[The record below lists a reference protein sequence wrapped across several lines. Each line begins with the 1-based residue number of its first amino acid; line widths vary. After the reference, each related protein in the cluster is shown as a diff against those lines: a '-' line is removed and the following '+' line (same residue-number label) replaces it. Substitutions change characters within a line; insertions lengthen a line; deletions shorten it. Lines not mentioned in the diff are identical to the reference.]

1 MSDRN
6 EVYEEQMGAF
16 DHVISIEK
24 ARNSKKTTHRLLSYL
39 LRQKWRLLLVIISI
53 LAGSLFEILS
63 PKVLGTAINEIY
75 EGVKNAALHAG
86 QFRVSFETMGTVLFT
101 LLGLYLLQSVF
112 SFIQQRTMTTVSQKL
127 TLSLRK
133 EISEKLTRLPLRY
146 FDSHQKGEILSRVTN
161 DIEKMADTME
171 ESLTQLISS
180 IIGITGALIMMVMI
194 SPVLTLISL
203 AAIGLSMGIA
213 FIIASRTEQSC
224 ADNQEI
230 LGKLNGS
237 IEDAFTGNMVVKAF
251 GLEKKMAAENKQL
264 NEDLYRAGT
273 RAAFLSYVVNPLV
286 RMVNHLG
293 YVIVA
298 VRGVVQVMN
307 GTISIGDI
315 QAFIQYVN
323 QVSEPITDISYT
335 VNKLQGAIAAAER
348 VFEML
353 DEEEE
358 DPDPVVPTLP
368 DDPKGNIR
376 FEHVRF
382 GYSDDRILMED
393 VSIDIRAGSKVAVVG
408 PTGAGKTTL
417 VNLLMRFYDLK
428 GGRIT
433 LDGVDIVGMGRGE
446 LRSLTAMVLQESWLF
461 GGTIKENIAYGH
473 EGASDE
479 AVYNAAKAACAD
491 HFIRT
496 LPRGYDTVISDEL
509 DSLSQGQRQIITIA
523 RAILADPMILILDEA
538 TSSVDTKTELEI
550 QNAMDTLMKGRTSF
564 VIAHRLST
572 IRNADCILVMN
583 KGTIIEQGTH
593 EKLMAENGFYA
604 DLYNSQFALTPVTA
618 VP

>member
-1 MSDRN
+1 MSGRN
-6 EVYEEQMGAF
+6 DVYKEQASVFEPDINM
-16 DHVISIEK
+16 EK
-24 ARNSKKTTHRLLSYL
+24 AKNVRKTTLRLIRCL
-39 LRQKWRLLLVIISI
+39 LRQKGKLLLVIISI
-53 LAGSLFEILS
+53 LAASLFEILS
-63 PKVLGTAINEIY
+63 PRVLGIAINEIY
-75 EGVKNAALHAG
+75 EGVKNTAVNSG
-86 QFRVSFETMGTVLFT
+86 QFRVSFETMGMVPLT

-112 SFIQQRTMTTVSQKL
+112 SFIQQMTMTTVSQKL

-146 FDSHQKGEILSRVTN
+146 FDSHQKGDILSRITN
-161 DIEKMADTME
+161 DIEKVADTLE

-180 IIGITGALIMMVMI
+180 VIGIAGALIMMVMI
-194 SPVLTLISL
+194 SPLLTLISL

-213 FIIASRTEQSC
+213 FLIASKTEQSF

-230 LGKLNGS
+230 LGKLNAG
-237 IEDAFTGNMVVKAF
+237 IEDAFTGDLVVKAY
-251 GLEKKMAAENKQL
+251 GLEDKMAAENERL
-264 NEDLYRAGT
+264 SSDLYRVGT
-273 RAAFLSYVVNPLV
+273 KAAFLSYVANPLV

-293 YVIVA
+293 YVVVA
-298 VRGVVQVMN
+298 VQGVIRVMN

-335 VNKLQGAIAAAER
+335 INKLQGAIAAAER
-348 VFEML
+348 VFELL

-358 DPDPVVPTLP
+358 EPDPAVPILP

-376 FEHVRF
+376 FEHICF
-382 GYSDDRILMED
+382 GYGDDNILMDD
-393 VSIDIRAGSKVAVVG
+393 VSVDIKAGSKVAVVG

-433 LDGVDIVGMGRGE
+433 LDGVDVVEMGRGE

-479 AVYNAAKAACAD
+479 AVYAAAKAACAD
-491 HFIRT
+491 HFIRM
-496 LPRGYDTVISDEL
+496 LPLGYDTVINEET

-550 QNAMDTLMKGRTSF
+550 QKAMDALMKGRTSF

-583 KGTIIEQGTH
+583 NGSVIEQGTH
-593 EKLMAENGFYA
+593 EELMKKNGFYA
-604 DLYNSQFALTPVTA
+604 DLYNSQFALIPATA
-618 VP
+618 V

>member
-1 MSDRN
+1 MSGRN
-6 EVYEEQMGAF
+6 DVYEEPAGVFEPDINM
-16 DHVISIEK
+16 EK
-24 ARNSKKTTHRLLSYL
+24 AKNTKKTTLRLIRCLF
-39 LRQKWRLLLVIISI
+39 RQKWKLLLVIISI

-63 PKVLGTAINEIY
+63 PRVLGIAINEIY
-75 EGVKNAALHAG
+75 EGVKNTAAAAG
-86 QFRVSFETMGTVLFT
+86 PFRVSFETLGTVLFT

-112 SFIQQRTMTTVSQKL
+112 SFIRQMTMTTVSQKL

-146 FDSHQKGEILSRVTN
+146 FDSHQKGDILSRITN
-161 DIEKMADTME
+161 DIEKVADTLE

-180 IIGITGALIMMVMI
+180 VIGIAGALIMMVMI
-194 SPVLTLISL
+194 SPLLTLISL

-213 FIIASRTEQSC
+213 FIIASKTEQSF

-230 LGKLNGS
+230 LGKLNAG
-237 IEDAFTGNMVVKAF
+237 IEDAFSGNLVVKAF
-251 GLEKKMAAENKQL
+251 GLEDKMAAENERL
-264 NEDLYRAGT
+264 NSALYRTGT
-273 RAAFLSYVVNPLV
+273 KAAFLSYVVNPLV

-293 YVIVA
+293 YVVVA
-298 VRGVVQVMN
+298 VRGVIQVMN
-307 GTISIGDI
+307 GTISVGDI

-335 VNKLQGAIAAAER
+335 INKLQGAIAAAER
-348 VFEML
+348 VFELL

-358 DPDPVVPTLP
+358 EPDPAVPKLP
-368 DDPKGNIR
+368 DNPTGNIR
-376 FEHVRF
+376 FEHIRF
-382 GYSDDRILMED
+382 GYSEDNILMDD
-393 VSIDIRAGSKVAVVG
+393 VSVDIKAGSKVAVVG

-417 VNLLMRFYDLK
+417 VNLLMRFYDLM

-433 LDGVDIVGMGRGE
+433 LDGVDIVEMGRGE

-473 EGASDE
+473 EGASDD
-479 AVYNAAKAACAD
+479 AVYAAAKAACAD

-496 LPRGYDTVISDEL
+496 LPLGYDTMLSEEL
-509 DSLSQGQRQIITIA
+509 NSLSQGQRQIITIA

-538 TSSVDTKTELEI
+538 TSSVDTRTELEI
-550 QNAMDTLMKGRTSF
+550 QKAMDTLMEGRTSF

-583 KGTIIEQGTH
+583 KGSVIEQGTH
-593 EKLMAENGFYA
+593 EELMRKNGFYA
-604 DLYNSQFALTPVTA
+604 DLYNSQFALHPMTNN
-618 VP
+618 